1 MLRQRVG
8 TLLFSLQKTIEGE
21 RAVEIFYKVS
31 SVAMWEMDW
40 KAYLEEKGRFRDL
53 ISMCKLKLQV
63 QQRNDVFKYRTL
75 PSKLKNLF
83 PLILQTVSS

>member
-21 RAVEIFYKVS
+21 RAVERFYKVS

-53 ISMCKLKLQV
+53 FSTKSAVAPAAYGFQAVNNMLLQV
-63 QQRNDVFKYRTL
+63 TGKSEPASL
-75 PSKLKNLF
+75 PDE
-83 PLILQTVSS
+83 